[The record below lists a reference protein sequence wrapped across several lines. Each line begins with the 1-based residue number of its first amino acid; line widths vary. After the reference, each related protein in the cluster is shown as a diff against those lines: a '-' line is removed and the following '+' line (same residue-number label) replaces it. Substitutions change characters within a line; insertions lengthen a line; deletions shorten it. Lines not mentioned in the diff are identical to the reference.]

1 MRYNAQDWPG
11 GVLRQLT
18 TVATG
23 QLHISK
29 SLGTIFGYRFPLNPL
44 LVRLI
49 R

>member
-23 QLHISK
+23 QLHIST
-29 SLGTIFGYRFPLNPL
+29 SLGTIFRIPVSPNPL